1 MRQSPWSG
9 IIGLIFTLISFAMLI
24 TDRHQWSFPAFI
36 GVWLIFDYLAQKKGR
51 ITTFM
56 LLKNKPAVFI
66 HLYVIM
72 LLFGMSIE
80 YAGRFLTG
88 YWYYPKI
95 GSLFMELLLILLYPF
110 ILFSCREMFSWL
122 ESITKN
128 YWSALFGSVLLGV
141 IIWEVPNVFS
151 PDWVYVVLFLP
162 LTLFSI
168 NILVILG
175 WFFLIIFPLFIYK
188 ALGLN

>member
-1 MRQSPWSG
+1 
-9 IIGLIFTLISFAMLI
+9 
-24 TDRHQWSFPAFI
+24 
-36 GVWLIFDYLAQKKGR
+36 
-51 ITTFM
+51 
-56 LLKNKPAVFI
+56 
-66 HLYVIM
+66 
-72 LLFGMSIE
+72 
-80 YAGRFLTG
+80 
-88 YWYYPKI
+88 
-95 GSLFMELLLILLYPF
+95 MELLLILLYPF